1 MLRIDSSSNFAP
13 VIPRTLI
20 VFCYVHRSTAL
31 YLKPI
36 RLFVDTSDHSPTPY
50 PDPERLHNWYHNFK
64 KMKSVTESQQVSAL
78 SPPSS
83 ALMPITTHAKQILAS
98 NSFDSDFG
106 SYSDT
111 DETIVSLAMTESSN
125 EDDNTDDLGSDLDGE
140 IRTESRSWCTSSSDN
155 DNHSHLETKKRSVSF
170 GPIHVRQYE
179 RIVGD
184 HPDTRVGVPLA
195 IGWAYNEDE
204 CMSIERYE
212 VDRARRGRANLRLTS
227 ITRKNMLLNV
237 YGIPKEDILRAEAE
251 TEKLQKQRKQAL
263 RNHSLSAKTER
274 FTKQIGKRMRK
285 GGISFLKGMAYASQI
300 GMAGGGSSLS
310 SAAKHVF

>member
-1 MLRIDSSSNFAP
+1 
-13 VIPRTLI
+13 
-20 VFCYVHRSTAL
+20 
-31 YLKPI
+31 
-36 RLFVDTSDHSPTPY
+36 
-50 PDPERLHNWYHNFK
+50 
-64 KMKSVTESQQVSAL
+64 MKSVTESQQVSAL

-83 ALMPITTHAKQILAS
+83 ALMPIMTHTKQILAA
-98 NSFDSDFG
+98 NSFDSDIG
-106 SYSDT
+106 SYSDA
-111 DETIVSLAMTESSN
+111 DETIVSLATTESSN
-125 EDDNTDDLGSDLDGE
+125 EDDNTDDLGSDLDDE

-155 DNHSHLETKKRSVSF
+155 DNDNHSHLETKKRTVSF

-212 VDRARRGRANLRLTS
+212 VARARRGRANFRLTS
-227 ITRKNMLLNV
+227 ITRKNILLNV
-237 YGIPKEDILRAEAE
+237 YGLPKEDIMRAEAE

-263 RNHSLSAKTER
+263 RNHSLSAKTET
-274 FTKQIGKRMRK
+274 FTKKIGKRMRK
-285 GGISFLKGMAYASQI
+285 GGISFLKGMAHAAQI